1 MKRLLETEPVR
12 LITAITTLV
21 SAIIALLPLFGVP
34 LTAQQA
40 AGIMAVWLA
49 IAGVLSSVLIRNR
62 VTWWAEANPLVNFQ
76 PGAASAKPEAAE

>member
-1 MKRLLETEPVR
+1 MIKNLLATEPVR
-12 LITAITTLV
+12 LITAVTTLV

-49 IAGVLSSVLIRNR
+49 FAGVLSSFLIRGQ
-62 VTWWAEANPLVNFQ
+62 VTPVANPRDNDGASLVPQ
-76 PGAASAKPEAAE
+76 QAMVP